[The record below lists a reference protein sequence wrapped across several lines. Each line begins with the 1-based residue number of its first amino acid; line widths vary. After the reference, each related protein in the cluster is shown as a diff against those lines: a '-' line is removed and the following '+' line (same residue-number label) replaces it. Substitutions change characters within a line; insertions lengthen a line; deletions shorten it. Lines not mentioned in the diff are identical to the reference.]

1 MHLGIGVGLP
11 DGAPKRWWRSLARV
25 RGEGGNMLRRSA
37 VVPVAILLIAIFGQP
52 ASALTRVR
60 IPIAITSDPVAFEG
74 FCPFPIEYQDLRGAI
89 FQVLTFDPDG
99 NVVRIDIHGP
109 GLTSQVSANGHS
121 IVFNNAGPITVIPQA
136 DGSDLVRLR
145 GNSFEFDQGVL
156 SGHPIAQISSGL
168 VIITSVFD
176 PNSGFN
182 LFITIQSVGPTTDLC
197 AELAP

>member
-1 MHLGIGVGLP
+1 
-11 DGAPKRWWRSLARV
+11 
-25 RGEGGNMLRRSA
+25 MLRRSA
-37 VVPVAILLIAIFGQP
+37 VVPVAILLAAMFGQP
-52 ASALTRVR
+52 ASALTKVR
-60 IPIAITSDPVAFEG
+60 IPVPITSDPLELDG

-99 NVVRIDIHGP
+99 NVVRIDIHSP
-109 GLTSQVSANGHS
+109 GLTSQASANGRS

-176 PNSGFN
+176 PSSGFN
-182 LFITIQSVGPTTDLC
+182 EFITIQAVGPTTDLC

>member
-1 MHLGIGVGLP
+1 
-11 DGAPKRWWRSLARV
+11 
-25 RGEGGNMLRRSA
+25 MLRRSA
-37 VVPVAILLIAIFGQP
+37 AVAVALLLVGIIGQP
-52 ASALTRVR
+52 ASAFTKVR
-60 IPIAITSDPVAFEG
+60 IPVPITSDPIELDG
-74 FCPFPIEYQDLRGAI
+74 FCPFPVEYQDLRGAI

-99 NVVRIDIHGP
+99 NVVRIDIHSP
-109 GLTSQVSANGHS
+109 GLTSQVSANGRS

-182 LFITIQSVGPTTDLC
+182 EFITIQAVGPTTDLC